1 MFPKKECQKWLFLL
15 PEQMVTI
22 HTNDW
27 NMADPFLFLRRK
39 ITNVGLDYAKLTR
52 LPWDEERH

>member
-1 MFPKKECQKWLFLL
+1 MSKMAI